1 MTAAK
6 AGSEKTLSFRLLAAL
21 VVPLMAAIS
30 RLEIINSNNMP
41 REGAFVLAPNHYS
54 NLDPLVMALAVWK
67 LGRAPRFLAK
77 ASLFTVPVV
86 GAALRGTGQI
96 PVERAGSSRNH
107 EPLREANELVA
118 NGHCIVIYPEGTL
131 TRDPGLW
138 PMRGKT
144 GAVRMAL
151 EQKIP
156 IIPSAHWGTQE
167 IMPRYAKKISL
178 FPRKTIRITFGEP
191 VDLSAFIGRPLNA
204 ATLREATEVVMADIT
219 KLVEALRNET
229 APAERWNPTAHK
241 QSETG
246 HFE

>member
-1 MTAAK
+1 MAQAK
-6 AGSEKTLSFRLLAAL
+6 ASSEKTPMFRVLAAF
-21 VVPLMAAIS
+21 VVPLMGAIS
-30 RLEIINSNNMP
+30 KMEIKNSDKMP
-41 REGAFVLAPNHYS
+41 RAGAFVLAPNHYS

-77 ASLFTVPVV
+77 ASLFKVPVV
-86 GAALRGTGQI
+86 GAALRSTGQI
-96 PVERAGSSRNH
+96 PVERAGSNRVS
-107 EPLREANELVA
+107 EPLRAANELVA
-118 NGHCIVIYPEGTL
+118 NGHCIIIYPEGTL

-151 EQKIP
+151 EQNIP

-167 IMPRYAKKISL
+167 IMPRYSKKISV
-178 FPRKTIRITFGEP
+178 FPRKTIRITFGDP
-191 VDLSAFIGRPLNA
+191 VDLSAFVGRPLNA
-204 ATLREATEVVMADIT
+204 ATLREATEVVMTAVT
-219 KLVEALRNET
+219 KLVEELRNET
-229 APAERWNPTAHK
+229 APVERWNPTAHK

>member
-1 MTAAK
+1 MSAAK
-6 AGSEKTLSFRLLAAL
+6 GGSEKTLTFRVLAAF
-21 VVPLMAAIS
+21 VVPLMGAIS
-30 RLEIINSNNMP
+30 KMEIENAWKMP

-77 ASLFTVPVV
+77 ASLFKVPIV
-86 GAALRGTGQI
+86 GAALRATGQI
-96 PVERAGSSRNH
+96 PVERAGSSRIS
-107 EPLREANELVA
+107 EPLRAANELVA
-118 NGHCIVIYPEGTL
+118 NGHCIIIYPEGTL
-131 TRDPGLW
+131 TRDPDLW

-156 IIPSAHWGTQE
+156 VIPSAHWGAQE
-167 IMPRYAKKISL
+167 IMPRYSKKISL
-178 FPRKTIRITFGEP
+178 FPRKTIRITFGDP
-191 VDLSAFIGRPLNA
+191 VDLSEFADSPLNA
-204 ATLREATEVVMADIT
+204 TTLRAATEVVMAAVT
-219 KLVEALRNET
+219 KLVEELRNET
-229 APAERWNPTAHK
+229 APLERWNPTAHK

>member
-1 MTAAK
+1 VSAAK
-6 AGSEKTLSFRLLAAL
+6 ARSEKTPTFRILAAF
-21 VVPLMAAIS
+21 VVPMMAAIS
-30 RLEIINSNNMP
+30 KLEIENKDKMP

-54 NLDPLVMALAVWK
+54 NLDPVVMALAVWK

-77 ASLFTVPVV
+77 ASLFNVPVV

-96 PVERAGSSRNH
+96 PVERVGSTRNH
-107 EPLREANELVA
+107 EPLKAANELVA
-118 NGHCIVIYPEGTL
+118 NGHCIIIYPEGTL

-151 EQKIP
+151 EQNIP
-156 IIPSAHWGTQE
+156 IVPSAHWGTQK
-167 IMPRYAKKISL
+167 IMPRYSKKISL
-178 FPRKTIRITFGEP
+178 FPRKTIHITFGDP
-191 VDLSAFIGRPLNA
+191 VDLSEFADKPLNA
-204 ATLREATEVVMADIT
+204 VTLREATEVVMAAVT
-219 KLVEALRNET
+219 KLVEDLRDET
-229 APAERWNPTAHK
+229 APIERWNPTAHK

>member
-1 MTAAK
+1 VSAAK
-6 AGSEKTLSFRLLAAL
+6 AGSEKTLTFRLLAAF

-30 RLEIINSNNMP
+30 KMEIVHSDKMP

-77 ASLFTVPVV
+77 ASLFKVPVV

-107 EPLREANELVA
+107 EPLRAANELVA
-118 NGHCIVIYPEGTL
+118 NGHCIIVYPEGTL

-167 IMPRYAKKISL
+167 IMPRYSKKISL
-178 FPRKTIRITFGEP
+178 FPRKKIQITFGEP
-191 VDLSAFIGRPLNA
+191 VDLSAFIGKPLNA
-204 ATLREATEVVMADIT
+204 VTLREATEVVMADIT
-219 KLVEALRNET
+219 KLVEGLRQET